1 MRNQLQNRCSYRV
14 RVSTFTADKKK
25 NAARATRHVL
35 YSIKGHDYHFSSAF
49 HLRHRCNSS
58 SFSGERFY
66 QKIITKLPEN
76 GEVVVSRPHLRSP
89 PPPTH
94 PPNNHWLMTSFL
106 SEGGGI
112 ISTWQLHLR
121 WSASNLD
128 TSLGFDTWQ
137 DSKKD
142 RSLWE
147 RRESTSEIP
156 SGWQKTE
163 RQPCAD
169 MILTVCVCVCGW
181 EQGNV

>member
-1 MRNQLQNRCSYRV
+1 MGRLL
-14 RVSTFTADKKK
+14 FP
-25 NAARATRHVL
+25 
-35 YSIKGHDYHFSSAF
+35 GHI
-49 HLRHRCNSS
+49 
-58 SFSGERFY
+58 SG
-66 QKIITKLPEN
+66 
-76 GEVVVSRPHLRSP
+76 V

-156 SGWQKTE
+156 SWMTE
-163 RQPCAD
+163 NWATALCRYD
-169 MILTVCVCVCGW
+169 FNCVCLCVWVGTRERIIKDLKAQW
-181 EQGNV
+181 GDKKNLFFFNVLRWIAVKFSVSPSH